1 MRIHSTAR
9 RASGEKIGRVR
20 WNARVRPVRGDRE
33 SGRFLRAVDHHL
45 DRAAARNRRAGQQ
58 QQIEEK
64 LHLVLRQKG
73 AGRLPDELGFLVIE
87 IGSRDPLGGG
97 EIDARPG
104 RARGAEGEAGE
115 LEPRRGARRALTHEL
130 ESVGTH
136 RLVLLEV
143 HHLEPIDDGPHRAD
157 DVVADTAA
165 QKGGKVERFEFD
177 VGHLTVNNLSQSCS
191 LLADTKSRYG
201 ESLPASRAVAD
212 TPWEQALKGTQEQFA
227 DIKEAFIEAALAAG
241 KEILARRQEKLR
253 TTSKADGSPVTDA
266 DLRAEEIIR
275 ARLGKDL
282 PGMPIIGEEGKGAA
296 VDVAGQKRFIL
307 VDPLDG
313 TRDFLDGSAHFTVN
327 IALIENRRSIAG
339 VLHAPALGRLFV
351 GDVAHGAYEIAVE
364 RDRFAAE
371 TGSRRALR
379 VRSAPAA
386 NPVALESRSHREPA
400 TESLLEKLAPFDR
413 RSVGS
418 SLKFALIAAGEG
430 DFYARGVS
438 LNEWDIAAGDAVLS
452 AAGGAVVDFD
462 DEPVLY
468 GNARL
473 KAPPFIALG
482 DSAIRAR
489 TRRIKGGAI
498 LPE

>member
-1 MRIHSTAR
+1 M
-9 RASGEKIGRVR
+9 
-20 WNARVRPVRGDRE
+20 
-33 SGRFLRAVDHHL
+33 
-45 DRAAARNRRAGQQ
+45 
-58 QQIEEK
+58 
-64 LHLVLRQKG
+64 
-73 AGRLPDELGFLVIE
+73 
-87 IGSRDPLGGG
+87 
-97 EIDARPG
+97 
-104 RARGAEGEAGE
+104 
-115 LEPRRGARRALTHEL
+115 
-130 ESVGTH
+130 
-136 RLVLLEV
+136 
-143 HHLEPIDDGPHRAD
+143 
-157 DVVADTAA
+157 
-165 QKGGKVERFEFD
+165 
-177 VGHLTVNNLSQSCS
+177 
-191 LLADTKSRYG
+191 
-201 ESLPASRAVAD
+201 
-212 TPWEQALKGTQEQFA
+212 KGTQEQFA
-227 DIKEAFIEAALAAG
+227 DIMEAFIEAALTAG
-241 KEILARRQEKLR
+241 KEILTRRKEKLS

-266 DLRAEEIIR
+266 DLRAEEVIR
-275 ARLGKDL
+275 ARLGKAL
-282 PGMPIIGEEGKGAA
+282 PGVPIIGEEGKGAA

-413 RSVGS
+413 CSVGS

-482 DSAIRAR
+482 DSALRAR